1 MRKSNASIL
10 GKYTDGTGRK
20 KGSSKD
26 SGIVEYRQLYKG
38 EIRAKTVT
46 EKKVQTLEDKIA
58 ARDYRANEDKKKD
71 EESAQITIGGVSYI
85 VRSEDAS
92 PDRIRKVGD
101 LADEI
106 YKETREKNPY
116 IASLKTAIMALFECC
131 DRLITLRAE
140 NNALKTELMYYKQK
154 DKLTGDADKNKPEPT
169 PVEKLASTSSIGNSI
184 LFSHLKDKNKDDEKK
199 D

>member
-1 MRKSNASIL
+1 MRKSNSSIL
-10 GKYTDGTGRK
+10 GKYSDGSYKKKTTG
-20 KGSSKD
+20 KD
-26 SGIVEYRQLYKG
+26 SGMVEYKQLYKG
-38 EIRAKTVT
+38 EIKAKTVT

-71 EESAQITIGGVSYI
+71 EESAQITIGGVQYI

-106 YKETREKNPY
+106 YKETQKNNPY
-116 IASLKTAIMALFECC
+116 IASLKTAIMSLFECC

-154 DKLTGDADKNKPEPT
+154 DKLAEDNDKNKPEPT
-169 PVEKLASTSSIGNSI
+169 PVEKLASSSIGNSI
-184 LFSHLKDKNKDDEKK
+184 LFSHIKDNEKK

>member
-1 MRKSNASIL
+1 MRKSNSSIL
-10 GKYTDGTGRK
+10 GKYTDGTYNK
-20 KGSSKD
+20 KGSKD

-38 EIRAKTVT
+38 EISAKNVT

-71 EESAQITIGGVSYI
+71 EESAQITIGGISYI

-106 YKETREKNPY
+106 YKETRDNNPY
-116 IASLKTAIMALFECC
+116 IASLKTAIMSLFEAC

-154 DKLTGDADKNKPEPT
+154 DKLNEEKNEKPDPT
-169 PVEKLASTSSIGNSI
+169 PMEKLAESSSIGKSI
-184 LFSHLKDKNKDDEKK
+184 LFSHIKDNEKK

>member
-1 MRKSNASIL
+1 MRKSNSSIL
-10 GKYTDGTGRK
+10 GKYSDGTGRK

-38 EIRAKTVT
+38 EIRAKTEWFQDPRYNKFLKWV
-46 EKKVQTLEDKIA
+46 
-58 ARDYRANEDKKKD
+58 KKD

-106 YKETREKNPY
+106 YKETRDRNPY
-116 IASLKTAIMALFECC
+116 IASLKTAVMALFEAS

-154 DKLTGDADKNKPEPT
+154 DKLNGDSDKNKPEPT
-169 PVEKLASTSSIGNSI
+169 PVEKLASSSISSSV
-184 LFSHLKDKNKDDEKK
+184 LFSHLKDKDKNKDDEKK

>member
-1 MRKSNASIL
+1 MRKSNSSIL
-10 GKYTDGTGRK
+10 GKYSDGSNKK
-20 KGSSKD
+20 KGSKD

-38 EIRAKTVT
+38 EISAKNVT

-58 ARDYRANEDKKKD
+58 ARDYRANDDKKKD
-71 EESAQITIGGVSYI
+71 EESAQITIGGISYI

-106 YKETREKNPY
+106 YKETRDNNPY
-116 IASLKTAIMALFECC
+116 IASLKTAIMSLFEAC

-154 DKLTGDADKNKPEPT
+154 EKKPDPT
-169 PVEKLASTSSIGNSI
+169 PMEKLAESSSIGKSI
-184 LFSHLKDKNKDDEKK
+184 LFSHLKDNEKK

>member
-1 MRKSNASIL
+1 MRKSNSSIL
-10 GKYTDGTGRK
+10 GKYSDGSNKK
-20 KGSSKD
+20 KGSD
-26 SGIVEYRQLYKG
+26 SGIIEYKQLYKG
-38 EIRAKTVT
+38 EIKAKTVT

-58 ARDYRANEDKKKD
+58 ARDYRADKDKQKE

-101 LADEI
+101 LADAI
-106 YKETREKNPY
+106 YKETRDNNPY
-116 IASLKTAIMALFECC
+116 IATVKTAIMSLFEAC

-154 DKLTGDADKNKPEPT
+154 DKLTEDKDKNKPEPT
-169 PVEKLASTSSIGNSI
+169 PVEKLANSSSLGKSI
-184 LFSHLKDKNKDDEKK
+184 LFTHMKDNEKK

>member
-10 GKYTDGTGRK
+10 GKYSDSSNRK
-20 KGSSKD
+20 KGSGKD
-26 SGIVEYRQLYKG
+26 SGIVEYKQLYKG
-38 EIRAKTVT
+38 EIKAKTVT

-58 ARDYRANEDKKKD
+58 ARDYRVSEDKKK
-71 EESAQITIGGVSYI
+71 EESAQITIGGVQYI

-106 YKETREKNPY
+106 YKETQKNNPY
-116 IASLKTAIMALFECC
+116 IASLKTAIMSLFECC

-154 DKLTGDADKNKPEPT
+154 DKLSEDKDKNKPEPT
-169 PVEKLASTSSIGNSI
+169 PVEKLANSSIGNSI
-184 LFSHLKDKNKDDEKK
+184 LFSHIKDNEKK

>member
-1 MRKSNASIL
+1 MRKSNSSIL
-10 GKYTDGTGRK
+10 GKYSDGSYNK
-20 KGSSKD
+20 KGSKD

-38 EIRAKTVT
+38 EISAKNVT

-58 ARDYRANEDKKKD
+58 ARDYRANDDKKKD
-71 EESAQITIGGVSYI
+71 EESAQITIGGISYI

-106 YKETREKNPY
+106 YKETRDNNPY
-116 IASLKTAIMALFECC
+116 IASLKTAIMSLFEAC

-154 DKLTGDADKNKPEPT
+154 DKLNEEKEKKPDPT
-169 PVEKLASTSSIGNSI
+169 PMEKLAESSSIGKSI
-184 LFSHLKDKNKDDEKK
+184 LFSHIKDNEKK

>member
-1 MRKSNASIL
+1 MRKSNSSIL
-10 GKYTDGTGRK
+10 GKYSDGSYKK
-20 KGSSKD
+20 KGSKD
-26 SGIVEYRQLYKG
+26 AGIVEYKQLYKG
-38 EIRAKTVT
+38 EIKAKTVT

-58 ARDYRANEDKKKD
+58 ARDYRSNDDKKKS

-106 YKETREKNPY
+106 YKETRDNNPY
-116 IASLKTAIMALFECC
+116 IATVKTAIMSLFEAC

-154 DKLTGDADKNKPEPT
+154 DKLSEDNDKNKPEPT
-169 PVEKLASTSSIGNSI
+169 PMEKLANSSSNIGKSI
-184 LFSHLKDKNKDDEKK
+184 LFSHIKDNEKK

>member
-1 MRKSNASIL
+1 MRKSNSSIL
-10 GKYTDGTGRK
+10 GKYSDGSGRK

-38 EIRAKTVT
+38 EIRAKT
-46 EKKVQTLEDKIA
+46 A

-106 YKETREKNPY
+106 YKETRDRNPY
-116 IASLKTAIMALFECC
+116 IASLKTAVMALFEAS

-154 DKLTGDADKNKPEPT
+154 DKLNGDSDKNKPEPT
-169 PVEKLASTSSIGNSI
+169 PVEKLASSSISSSV
-184 LFSHLKDKNKDDEKK
+184 LFSHLKDKDKNKDDEKK

>member
-1 MRKSNASIL
+1 MRKSNSSIL
-10 GKYTDGTGRK
+10 GKYSDGSNKK
-20 KGSSKD
+20 KGSKD

-38 EIRAKTVT
+38 EISAKNVT

-58 ARDYRANEDKKKD
+58 ARDYRANDDKKKD
-71 EESAQITIGGVSYI
+71 EESAQITIGGISYI

-106 YKETREKNPY
+106 YKETRDNNPY
-116 IASLKTAIMALFECC
+116 IASLKTAIMSLFEAC

-154 DKLTGDADKNKPEPT
+154 DKLNEEKEKKPDPT
-169 PVEKLASTSSIGNSI
+169 PMEKLAESSSIGKSI
-184 LFSHLKDKNKDDEKK
+184 LFSHLKDNEKK